1 MTSGPSIDPDLRS
14 DDAPHASNALI
25 RFSVNRRVTMSM
37 CVLGLLVLGWLS
49 LTRLPLEFMPE
60 FASANVSVSVP
71 YPSSSPAETERL
83 IVQPLEDMLGT
94 LNGLEQLRSTAGS
107 GSANINLSFVEG
119 TDMELAVVEVRDRI
133 DRARD
138 RLPDDVERINIRRFQ
153 SSDIPILRSSLASES
168 PRDDLYEFVED
179 VMQPRLERL
188 EGVAQVNV
196 RGIRSRE
203 LQINLLANRLEAT
216 QVDQRQ
222 LASALRNNNINV
234 SAGYLKEGSQRFL
247 VRTLGEFKS
256 LEQIRDLPIRAD
268 GLKLGDVA
276 EVTYDFPRQEQYN
289 FLNGSE
295 SVSISINKTS
305 TANLL
310 KVVESVKEE
319 YQALMAMPDVEDLSI
334 RHFHDASV
342 DVTEGLTELSRAGLL
357 GGGLAVVFVFLFIRK
372 FRTTLLVAIA
382 VPLSLVTTFVII
394 FLARQADLTNMTLN
408 VMSLMGLM
416 LAIGMLL
423 DNSIVVIESIYRHRH
438 DLGKPARQAALDGAS
453 EVAMPI
459 IASTATTMCVF
470 LPLVLT
476 GGGGQM
482 RFMGQI
488 GVTVCIVMLA
498 SLLVSLT
505 VVPLVASVLL
515 TSETRTKPR
524 FLMAMI
530 AAYGWVVR
538 LTLRYRAVFFAAIVL
553 LLWGS
558 WNLYNGIER
567 TFEPPSEGRQIT
579 LFVDAPSRV
588 SAAERQ
594 SVYDEVYALLNDGR
608 KQWDIADIAHDY
620 RTDGARSR
628 RGGNRFELYLTPEEE
643 ATVPVSEVRDA
654 IREALPVRAGV
665 GFKIAQAQG
674 GRPGSGSSGVR
685 VELVGDNLDTL
696 ELLSHGVVEQLT
708 AVPFLRDVDTSLESG
723 ADEIVVT
730 PNRERSLQAG
740 LSSQGLAQSISS
752 ALSSRNLS
760 FLKSQDRE
768 IGIVMQYRE
777 EDRESLRQLRNMPV
791 FSTDSSLPV
800 AAFADFKVQPGAKTI
815 ERENRQAKIE
825 FTSNTVGEIPSF
837 VAMGMMR
844 RTLGAVG
851 LPEGYE
857 WRFGRSFRDGMEDDA
872 SMNLALIMAVL
883 LIFMI
888 MSALFEN
895 VLQPLTILL
904 SIPFAFTGVGLIMK
918 LAGQPRSTTAT
929 MGLLILAGIVV
940 NNAIVL
946 IDHINRLRREGM
958 SRNEAVVLGGQH
970 RLRPIL
976 LTAMTTILGLSPMV
990 APFFWPEVF
999 GRPEGR
1005 AAYWAPIG
1013 LVLVG
1018 GLAASTVL
1026 TLLVIPTF
1034 YTLIDDVSRIA
1045 RRVARAV

>member
-1 MTSGPSIDPDLRS
+1 MKGT
-14 DDAPHASNALI
+14 DDAQQPPATNALI
-25 RFSVNRRVTMSM
+25 RFSVNRRVTMAM

-94 LNGLEQLRSTAGS
+94 LNGLEQLRSTAGA

-119 TDMELAVVEVRDRI
+119 TDMDLAVVDVRDRI

-138 RLPDDVERINIRRFQ
+138 RLPDDVERVDIRRFQ
-153 SSDIPILRSSLASES
+153 SSDIPILRSSLTSQSA
-168 PRDDLYEFVED
+168 RDDLYEFVEEI
-179 VMQPRLERL
+179 MQPRLERL

-196 RGIRSRE
+196 RGIRTRE
-203 LQINLLANRLEAT
+203 LQINLLPTRLEAARL
-216 QVDQRQ
+216 DQRQ
-222 LASALRNNNINV
+222 LASALRDNNINV
-234 SAGYLKEGSQRFL
+234 SAGYLEEGSQRFL
-247 VRTLGEFKS
+247 VRTLGEFES
-256 LEQIRDLPIRAD
+256 LDQIRNLPIRAD

-276 EVTYDFPRQEQYN
+276 EVSYDFPKQSQYN

-310 KVVESVKEE
+310 KVVESVKQE
-319 YQALMAMPDVEDLSI
+319 YLALAAMPEIAELSI

-423 DNSIVVIESIYRHRH
+423 DNSIVVIESIYRHRQ
-438 DLGKPARQAALDGAS
+438 DLGKPARQAALEGAS

-470 LPLVLT
+470 LPLVLS

-488 GVTVCIVMLA
+488 GITVCIVMLA

-505 VVPLVASVLL
+505 VVPLVASILL
-515 TSETRTKPR
+515 TSETRTKPK

-530 AAYGWVVR
+530 EAYGWVVR
-538 LTLRYRAVFFAAIVL
+538 LTLRHRPVFFAAIVL

-567 TFEPPSEGRQIT
+567 TFEPPAEGRQIT
-579 LFVDAPSRV
+579 LFVDAPGRV
-588 SAAERQ
+588 SSAEREA
-594 SVYDEVYALLNDGR
+594 VYDEVYGLLDER
-608 KQWDIADIAHDY
+608 RDEWDIADIAHDY
-620 RTDGARSR
+620 RTDGGRSR

-643 ATVPVSEVRDA
+643 AKSPVSDVRDA
-654 IREALPVRAGV
+654 IRKALPVRAGIN
-665 GFKIAQAQG
+665 FKIAQATG
-674 GRPGSGSSGVR
+674 HGPGRGSSGIN

-696 ELLSHGVVEQLT
+696 ELLSTGVVEQLS

-760 FLKSQDRE
+760 YFKSQDRE

-791 FSTDSSLPV
+791 FATESALPI
-800 AAFADFKVQPGAKTI
+800 AAFADFEVQAGAKTI

-825 FTSNTVGEIPSF
+825 FTANTVGDVPSF
-837 VAMGMMR
+837 MAMGMMT
-844 RTLGAVG
+844 RTLGGVG

-857 WRFGRSFRDGMEDDA
+857 WRFGRSFRDGMQDDA
-872 SMNLALIMAVL
+872 SMNIALIMAVV

-895 VLQPLTILL
+895 VMQPLTILL
-904 SIPFAFTGVGLIMK
+904 AIPFAFTGVGVIMK

-946 IDHINRLRREGM
+946 VDHINRLRREGL
-958 SRNEAVVLGGQH
+958 SREEAVVLGGQH

-990 APFFWPEVF
+990 APFFLPEVF

-1018 GLAASTVL
+1018 GLAASTIL

-1034 YTLIDDVSRIA
+1034 YTLIDDLSRIA